1 MIIIVKEQKCI
12 RYIIGVMY
20 YVTLS
25 QCLSRVTIIQMA
37 VTVPLKAVNDLLNKK
52 FVFNENPY

>member
-25 QCLSRVTIIQMA
+25 QCLSRVTIIQIA
-37 VTVPLKAVNDLLNKK
+37 VTVPLKAVQ
-52 FVFNENPY
+52 VWMIY